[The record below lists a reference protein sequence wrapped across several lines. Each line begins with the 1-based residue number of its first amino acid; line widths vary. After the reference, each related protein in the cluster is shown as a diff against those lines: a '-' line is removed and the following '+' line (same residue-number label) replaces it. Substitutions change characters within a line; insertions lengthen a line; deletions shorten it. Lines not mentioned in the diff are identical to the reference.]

1 MEDTIT
7 ILRGIK
13 DKYEVHHRLGIRDSA
28 LISAATLSERYISD
42 RFFPDKAVD
51 LVDEAASKLRMEMN
65 SAPEL
70 IDDLNRKLIQLEVER
85 EALKKE
91 KDPKSKERLSNCKK
105 EKLSICFPNVHQRCL
120 KGYVHI
126 KLTISINFH

>member
-1 MEDTIT
+1 M
-7 ILRGIK
+7 RGIK

-28 LISAATLSERYISD
+28 LISAAILSERYISD
-42 RFFPDKAVD
+42 RFLPDKAVD
-51 LVDEAASKLRMEMN
+51 LVDEAAAKLRMEMN

-91 KDPKSKERLSNCKK
+91 KDTISKARLSECKK
-105 EKLSICFPNVHQRCL
+105 EKIGRAHV
-120 KGYVHI
+120 
-126 KLTISINFH
+126 